1 MFSCKKTWKTTE
13 KNELQCHIA
22 NPPNFYRKKHDQLLH
37 VFFTT
42 GWIIEVP
49 RPFSA
54 ETAAIFKELAEAMPF
69 SLFTKANWE
78 KQQDCL
84 LRSD

>member
-1 MFSCKKTWKTTE
+1 MENYWKKLVSMSYCKSPHFNSKKTRPT
-13 KNELQCHIA
+13 
-22 NPPNFYRKKHDQLLH
+22 NFST
-37 VFFTT
+37 VFFHH
-42 GWIIEVP
+42 WVNHRRFA

-78 KQQDCL
+78 KQQDWL